1 MMPATSQTPRSIRKQ
16 IGPTWC
22 LLALLCRFAPAE
34 WTGDGAA
41 WVAGGAVIADAELAE
56 RLGVSLK
63 TIATWRR
70 RLRKLGLLGWYVAPG
85 AGRVFWVGPVNRAFA
100 NFDEAKPP
108 EEKPAGETGTAKTEA
123 LTTAPSASRWVQ

>member
-1 MMPATSQTPRSIRKQ
+1 MTPATSQAPRSIRKQ

-34 WTGDGAA
+34 WNGDGAA

-56 RLGVSLK
+56 RLGASLR

-85 AGRVFWVGPVNRAFA
+85 VGRVFWVAAVNRMLEPFG
-100 NFDEAKPP
+100 EPKPVEQKTA
-108 EEKPAGETGTAKTEA
+108 EESGNARTAVTPA
-123 LTTAPSASRWVQ
+123 LRWVQ